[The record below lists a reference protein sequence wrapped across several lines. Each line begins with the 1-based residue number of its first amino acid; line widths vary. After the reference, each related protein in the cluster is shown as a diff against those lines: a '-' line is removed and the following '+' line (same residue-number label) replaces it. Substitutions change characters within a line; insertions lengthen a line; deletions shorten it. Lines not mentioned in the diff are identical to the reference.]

1 MQDAEATRLF
11 LVMPPRFDA
20 ADMAPK
26 LAEALGAGDI
36 AAVLM
41 TAEAGQTAAL
51 AETLVPL
58 IQEAGAAALV
68 ADDTRLAGRM
78 KADGVQ
84 VGGGL
89 EDLRLA
95 IESFRPKRIVG
106 AGGITSRHAAMEAGE
121 REPDYLFFGFPH
133 GDTHDAAHPKTLALA
148 EWWSALTEL
157 PAVAMAG
164 RSPGSVADVAA
175 TGAAFVAVH
184 DAVWAHPGGPR
195 EAVEVAQAALRQS
208 GRHAA

>member
-26 LAEALGAGDI
+26 LSDALGAGDI
-36 AAVLM
+36 AAVLI
-41 TAEAGQTAAL
+41 TAEAGTTAAL

-84 VGGGL
+84 IGSGL

-95 IESFRPKRIVG
+95 TESFRPKRIVG
-106 AGGITSRHAAMEAGE
+106 AGGITTKHAAMEAGE
-121 REPDYLFFGFPH
+121 LEPDYLFFGFPH
-133 GDTHDAAHPKTLALA
+133 ADTHDAAHPKTLALA

-164 RSPGSVADVAA
+164 RSLESVADVAA

-184 DAVWAHPGGPR
+184 DAIWAHAGGPR
-195 EAVEVAQAALRQS
+195 EAVAAAQAALGRS
-208 GRHAA
+208 GRNAA